1 MHLKGGA
8 VLVRVNNL
16 TILNKRISLKNL
28 SFNFSSV
35 GIYLVTGPNGSG
47 KTSVIERIV
56 YGRNDIEFENS
67 KQQELYDKDRTFL
80 FSYVPQNAVFPDMS
94 VWEYVSKKN
103 KSVQKAD
110 LLKLMEEFQISD
122 IPLNKSIRLL
132 SGGEKKKLSIICN
145 FLKNTPYIFLDEP
158 TNHLDDSS
166 VIVLRNILEKMSKS
180 KTIIVAT
187 HDSRLTLE
195 DCTQIEIDN
204 GVKITYSDS
213 MPYRVANSTFP
224 PDESVSAFLI
234 ALSLW
239 KGKWEYII
247 VGLSILIMLAL
258 GAYNDMQLASNY
270 SIPEQSKKDVVV
282 AYDSEKVFGELNKVY
297 VKGVK
302 LNIAEDKI
310 FTMIQYKDIPDIAR
324 SENINTILLY
334 DNEYFQMVLQSIQ
347 NEELAIV
354 SLPNDVQTYYS
365 GLLGLPFGVEYLV
378 SGRLPEDGK
387 NEIAISKRLI
397 EKYSLSI
404 QMDTNPIG
412 QEIILN
418 ETEYLIVGIML
429 YDVALVSYSS
439 EQNYGIYQYSEDT
452 YEEFMSRNL
461 KHKKEFDYAYRDEL
475 ELAIFYANTSEE
487 KMVLDGLMQLFPANN
502 YFSQI
507 YALEWSKEFNK
518 AVLSRLMLINFLI
531 IGIVS
536 FAFFLISKSHIQ
548 VCIQKIKDYKS
559 YYFTNRIL
567 YLHYAIILSKNLI
580 IYLGLV
586 YINQMMSEFSF
597 VSNTFIA
604 INAIILFVPTMVYHL
619 VKKSA

>member
-8 VLVRVNNL
+8 VLVRINNL

-122 IPLNKSIRLL
+122 VPLNKSIRLL

-180 KTIIVAT
+180 KTVIVAT

-204 GVKITYSDS
+204 GVKITNSDS
-213 MPYRVANSTFP
+213 MPYLVANSTFP
-224 PDESVSAFLI
+224 PDESVSAFRI

-258 GAYNDMQLASNY
+258 GVYTDMQLASNY

-397 EKYSLSI
+397 DEYSLSI

-429 YDVALVSYSS
+429 Y
-439 EQNYGIYQYSEDT
+439 E
-452 YEEFMSRNL
+452 
-461 KHKKEFDYAYRDEL
+461 
-475 ELAIFYANTSEE
+475 
-487 KMVLDGLMQLFPANN
+487 
-502 YFSQI
+502 
-507 YALEWSKEFNK
+507 
-518 AVLSRLMLINFLI
+518 
-531 IGIVS
+531 IGRAHV
-536 FAFFLISKSHIQ
+536 
-548 VCIQKIKDYKS
+548 
-559 YYFTNRIL
+559 
-567 YLHYAIILSKNLI
+567 
-580 IYLGLV
+580 
-586 YINQMMSEFSF
+586 
-597 VSNTFIA
+597 
-604 INAIILFVPTMVYHL
+604 
-619 VKKSA
+619 